1 MQRHDRVN
9 KPRVKRG
16 AKYLACGFTAGS
28 DKALAELIRIS
39 HAVGKDRSLVQGG
52 GGNTSVKTADGKYM
66 YIKASGT
73 ALKDMNAKQGWR
85 RMRLDA
91 VLSIIEDKAIA
102 QLDVQKRETEVVNRL
117 LLACDDEV
125 TGDARPSVEAH
136 LHSFLGKC
144 VIHLH
149 PSTVGAYVNAKNG
162 KIELENLFRKI
173 GNRQSTIDNY
183 LPPLWVPYTD
193 PGFTLAK
200 KIARL
205 VTDYQKQ
212 FGKKPAILFLE
223 KHGLLI
229 STQSADTALR
239 LVHEVI
245 NRCDSKL
252 RHPKTSY
259 EPRATSDQISNLK
272 LCIRKAF
279 FEATG
284 ERATIS
290 YFCDDQIAAFSAQPD
305 AEKMLSAGVLTP
317 DELVYANGP
326 AMWLDPRQRAE
337 DRGQRAESRRQKNL
351 TSDFRLLTSDVAS
364 RLTAQ
369 INKAEKPS
377 VAFLV
382 KGVGL
387 FVAGKKKIAQT
398 VRDILAYSA
407 FIRCNAKRLGGIT
420 SLNKRQRDFINRW
433 ESESFRKKLISG
445 DSQGE
450 LQDRIAVVTG
460 AGSGLG
466 RSIAIGLVKAG
477 AMVALLDIDQ
487 KALEETRELILN
499 SKFSILNSN
508 VMLLPGD
515 VTNEANVKRAFE
527 RLLENWGG
535 LDILVNAA
543 GVAPAYE
550 LVDMPVDKWRFALEV
565 NLTGYFLCARE
576 AARIM
581 IAQQMGGSIIN
592 LSSKSGLDAS
602 KSNTAYN
609 ATKAGEIHM
618 ARGWALELGEYG
630 IRVNSIAPGNVF
642 EGSKIWN
649 PQYIKACAK
658 KYGIKP
664 EEVIPF
670 YVSRTALKREIKGQ
684 DVSDAVVFLCS
695 DKARTITGQVLVPDS
710 GQVMV
715 R

>member
-1 MQRHDRVN
+1 M
-9 KPRVKRG
+9 
-16 AKYLACGFTAGS
+16 
-28 DKALAELIRIS
+28 DKALSELIRIS
-39 HAVGKDRSLVQGG
+39 HAVGRDSTLVQGG

-73 ALKDMNAKQGWR
+73 ALKDMSQKQGWR
-85 RMRLDA
+85 RLRLDA
-91 VLSIIEDKAIA
+91 VLSIIKDRSIA
-102 QLDVQKRETEVVNRL
+102 NLDAQTRETEVVNRL
-117 LLACDDEV
+117 LLACDDDV
-125 TGDARPSVEAH
+125 TGQARPSVEAH
-136 LHSFLGKC
+136 LHSFLDKC

-149 PSTVGAYVNAKNG
+149 PSSVGAYANAKSG
-162 KIELENLFRKI
+162 KTELARVFKDEK
-173 GNRQSTIDNY
+173 

-200 KIARL
+200 RIAKL
-205 VTDYQKQ
+205 VDDYQKQ

-229 STQSADTALR
+229 STDSTGTALR
-239 LVHEVI
+239 LVRKVISRCNSKLTQLKAGKIKSISQQEI
-245 NRCDSKL
+245 NR
-252 RHPKTSY
+252 
-259 EPRATSDQISNLK
+259 LK

-284 ERATIS
+284 QYVSIS
-290 YFCDDQIAAFSAQPD
+290 YFCDDEITAFLAQRD
-305 AEKMLSAGVLTP
+305 AKKMLSAGVLTP

-326 AMWLDPRQRAE
+326 AMWVEKCEPQRI
-337 DRGQRAESRRQKNL
+337 
-351 TSDFRLLTSDVAS
+351 AS
-364 RLTAQ
+364 RLTSQ
-369 INKAEKPS
+369 IKKNEKHS

-382 KGVGL
+382 KGTGL

-398 VRDILAYSA
+398 VRDIVAYSA
-407 FIRCNAKRLGGIT
+407 FIRCNAKHLGGIC

-433 ESESFRKKLISG
+433 ESEAFRKKLISG
-445 DSQGE
+445 ASEGQLE
-450 LQDRIAVVTG
+450 DRIAVVTG

-466 RSIAIGLVKAG
+466 KSIAIGLARAG
-477 AMVALLDIDQ
+477 AMVALLDIDE
-487 KALEETRELILN
+487 KAAEQTAARLRREFLN
-499 SKFSILNSN
+499 SKFEILNSSIM
-508 VMLLPGD
+508 VVRGD
-515 VTNEANVKRAFE
+515 VTNETSVKEVFAGV
-527 RLLENWGG
+527 LDNWGG

-550 LVDMPVDKWRFALEV
+550 LVNMPVDAWRFALEV
-565 NLTGYFLCARE
+565 NLTGYFLCAKE

-581 IAQQMGGSIIN
+581 IHQAMGGSIIN
-592 LSSKSGLDAS
+592 ISSKSGLEAS
-602 KSNTAYN
+602 KNNTAYN

-649 PQYIKACAK
+649 AEYIRVCAK

-670 YVSRTALKREIKGQ
+670 YVGKTALKREIKGQ
-684 DVSDAVVFLCS
+684 DVADAVVFLCS
-695 DKARTITGQVLVPDS
+695 GKARTITGQVLVPDS